1 MFVNIGRQK
10 IEGIDVD
17 ARLTSQATNVG
28 RFRAL
33 LTGTY
38 YIKYDVLQPNGQFAG
53 FISNAFQAVATGI
66 TPRWKSYAALTWDY
80 GPWTATLGNTYQSSY
95 IDVNPDVDGNLR
107 RVGSMSLWDLQGS
120 YTGFKNLTLTLGVKN
135 LMDTNPPF
143 TNSNLT
149 FQGGYDPSYYDA
161 RARFVYGSVRYA
173 FK

>member
-1 MFVNIGRQK
+1 MTADDKSRTYG
-10 IEGIDVD
+10 D
-17 ARLTSQATNVG
+17 ANPS
-28 RFRAL
+28 F
-33 LTGTY
+33 
-38 YIKYDVLQPNGQFAG
+38 
-53 FISNAFQAVATGI
+53 
-66 TPRWKSYAALTWDY
+66 
-80 GPWTATLGNTYQSSY
+80 TA
-95 IDVNPDVDGNLR
+95 
-107 RVGSMSLWDLQGS
+107 S

>member
-1 MFVNIGRQK
+1 MPP
-10 IEGIDVD
+10 
-17 ARLTSQATNVG
+17 TSFG
-28 RFRAL
+28 RFKAQ
-33 LTGTY
+33 LTGSY
-38 YIKYDVLQPNGQFAG
+38 YIKYDVQQPDGSFAG
-53 FISNAFQAVATGI
+53 FVSNAFQAVATGI

-80 GPWTATLGNTYQSSY
+80 GPWTATLANTYQSQY

-107 RVGSMSLWDLQGS
+107 RVGSLSTWDVQGS

-149 FQGGYDPSYYDA
+149 FQAGYDPSYYDA